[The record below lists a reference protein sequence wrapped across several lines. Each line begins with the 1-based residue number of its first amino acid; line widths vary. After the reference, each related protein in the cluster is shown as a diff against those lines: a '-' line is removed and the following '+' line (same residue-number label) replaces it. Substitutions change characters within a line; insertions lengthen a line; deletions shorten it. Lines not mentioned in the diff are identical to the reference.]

1 MKIGISTSVI
11 QRGKSGVGQY
21 VLALARALAANPAG
35 HEFTLFVLQ
44 EDLPLFEF
52 ARDRM
57 RIVPVDEEH
66 RPAAKNILWHQRVL
80 PRLVGE
86 LGLEV
91 LHVPSYRRML
101 WPKPC
106 ALVATIHDLAPFRLP
121 GKYDML
127 RMFYG
132 RVVVRQLAHRQDQIV
147 AVSRDTAND
156 IARFF
161 HVPTS
166 RVTVIHNGLAHDRF
180 SPEGRAEAAAMI
192 AQRHKLHPPFF
203 LYVARL
209 EHPAKNHARLIAAF
223 NRFKTESP
231 SPWQLVLCG
240 SDWHGAEVI
249 HDLARRSPFAQD
261 IHLPGFVSDADLPL
275 WYRAANVFVY
285 PSLFEGFGLPPLE
298 AMACGCPVLASSIGA
313 VGEVCGNAAATANP
327 LDVDDLTRQL
337 ARLAHDGALRER
349 LRIAGLEHARQFD
362 WRNTAAA
369 TLQVYARAAGRPLT
383 AAIPTTAGG
392 AAPRL
397 TGEMPAGAQPSA
409 PVAAHGG
416 FRSTPTM
423 GVARLD
429 LS

>member
-1 MKIGISTSVI
+1 MRIGISTSVI

-21 VLALARALAANPAG
+21 VLALTRALLTNATH
-35 HEFTLFVLQ
+35 HELTLFVLE

-52 ARDRM
+52 ARTRTE
-57 RIVPVDEEH
+57 IVPVAERH
-66 RPAAKNILWHQRVL
+66 RPAVQNIRWHQLAL
-80 PRLVGE
+80 PRLARQHR
-86 LGLEV
+86 LDV

-101 WPKPC
+101 WRHPC

-121 GKYDML
+121 KKYDLL

-132 RVVVRQLAHRQDQIV
+132 RVIVRQLAHRQDQII

-156 IARFF
+156 LQRFF
-161 HVPTS
+161 RVPPS

-180 SPEGRAEAAAMI
+180 SPEDRGEAAAVL
-192 AQRHKLHPPFF
+192 ARRHGLHPPFF

-223 NRFKTESP
+223 NRFKTASP

-249 HDLARRSPFAQD
+249 HELVRHSPFAAD
-261 IHLPGFVSDADLPL
+261 IHRPGFVADAELPM
-275 WYRAANVFVY
+275 WYRAASVFVY

-313 VGEVCGNAAATANP
+313 VGEVCADAAATVNP

-337 ARLAHDGALRER
+337 TRLAQDNEYREQLRT
-349 LRIAGLEHARQFD
+349 AGLAHAQRFD
-362 WRNTAAA
+362 WRTTAAA
-369 TLQVYARAAGRPLT
+369 TLELYARAVGRIRTPVLT
-383 AAIPTTAGG
+383 STVAS
-392 AAPRL
+392 AAP
-397 TGEMPAGAQPSA
+397 
-409 PVAAHGG
+409 
-416 FRSTPTM
+416 
-423 GVARLD
+423 
-429 LS
+429 